1 MTWLESIARWRAL
14 PPEEKMRIRLQRV
27 PRQVAQS
34 MAFEREPVSLS
45 RLEEL
50 HGRLSTPRAAS
61 TPRAEP

>member
-14 PPEEKMRIRLQRV
+14 PPQEKIRIRLQRV
-27 PRQVAQS
+27 PHQVAQS

-50 HGRLSTPRAAS
+50 HRRLNAPRAAS
-61 TPRAEP
+61 TPRSDS